1 MFFQNIKTYIH
12 TYTSLIVTYKTGPR
26 TLALMQDKLTLLQN
40 TELQK
45 THGSET
51 EETDGDWGE
60 NAKL

>member
-1 MFFQNIKTYIH
+1 
-12 TYTSLIVTYKTGPR
+12 
-26 TLALMQDKLTLLQN
+26 MQDKLTLLQN

-45 THGSET
+45 IHGSET